1 MRRLDVFI
9 ATIDEQDATGEI
21 AEIYAAEA
29 RTLGFIMEGTKCWT
43 ALPHVAPLVEHLLH
57 AARSN
62 FSLGLVN
69 WRLITLVA
77 AKQIPSTYCS
87 HVYAKLLIQDLDS
100 KEKVRAIQHDFRTA
114 GLAAK
119 TVAMLV
125 YAEQIARD
133 ASLVTERD
141 IDLLRHHGFTDRE
154 IADIAFCASYR
165 CFMSRFFDAVGAG
178 PESTWLDPDP
188 EFRAAMTVGKPA

>member
-1 MRRLDVFI
+1 MFI
-9 ATIDEQDATGEI
+9 ATIEEQDATGEI
-21 AEIYAAEA
+21 AEIYRDEA
-29 RTLGFIMEGTKCWT
+29 KALGFVMEGTKCWT
-43 ALPHVAPLVEHLLH
+43 ALPHIAPMVEHLLH

-87 HVYAKLLIQDLDS
+87 HVYAKLLVNDLGS
-100 KEKVRAIQHDFRTA
+100 KQKVLAIQHDFRSA

-119 TVAMLV
+119 IVAMLA
-125 YAEQIARD
+125 YAEQVARD
-133 ASLVTERD
+133 ASLITNDD
-141 IDLLRHHGFTDRE
+141 IAALRKHGFSDRE

-165 CFMSRFFDAVGAG
+165 CFMSRYFDAVGAM
-178 PESTWLDPDP
+178 PESSWLDPDP

>member
-1 MRRLDVFI
+1 VFI
-9 ATIDEQDATGEI
+9 ATIGEEDATGEI
-21 AEIYAAEA
+21 AEIYRDEA
-29 RTLGFIMEGTKCWT
+29 KALGFVMEGTKCWT
-43 ALPHVAPLVEHLLH
+43 ALPHIAPMVEHLLH

-87 HVYAKLLIQDLDS
+87 HVYAKLLVNDLGS
-100 KEKVRAIQHDFRTA
+100 KQKVLAIQHDFRSA

-119 TVAMLV
+119 TVAMLA

-133 ASLVTERD
+133 ASLVTEGD
-141 IDLLRHHGFTDRE
+141 IEVLRKHGFSDRE

-165 CFMSRFFDAVGAG
+165 CFMSRYFDAVGAM
-178 PESTWLDPDP
+178 PESSWLDPDP

>member
-1 MRRLDVFI
+1 MFI
-9 ATIDEQDATGEI
+9 ATIEEQDATGEI
-21 AEIYAAEA
+21 AEIYQDEA
-29 RTLGFIMEGTKCWT
+29 KALGFVMEGTKCWT
-43 ALPHVAPLVEHLLH
+43 ALPHIAPMVEHLLH

-87 HVYAKLLIQDLDS
+87 HVYAKLLVDDLGS
-100 KEKVRAIQHDFRTA
+100 KQKVLAIQHDFRSA

-119 TVAMLV
+119 IVAMLA

-133 ASLVTERD
+133 ASLITNDD
-141 IDLLRHHGFTDRE
+141 IAALRKHGFSDRE

-165 CFMSRFFDAVGAG
+165 CFMSRYFDAVGAM
-178 PESTWLDPDP
+178 PESSWLDPDP

>member
-1 MRRLDVFI
+1 MFI
-9 ATIDEQDATGEI
+9 GTIDERDATGEI
-21 AEIYAAEA
+21 AEIYRDEA
-29 RTLGFIMEGTKCWT
+29 KALGFVMEGTKCWT
-43 ALPHVAPLVEHLLH
+43 ALPHIAPMVEHLLH
-57 AARSN
+57 AARNN

-69 WRLITLVA
+69 WRLITLIA

-87 HVYAKLLIQDLDS
+87 HVYAKLLVNDLGS
-100 KEKVRAIQHDFRTA
+100 REKVFAIQHDFRTA

-119 TVAMLV
+119 TVAMLA

-133 ASLVTERD
+133 ASLITEED
-141 IDLLRHHGFTDRE
+141 INALRKHGFGDRE

-165 CFMSRFFDAVGAG
+165 CFMSRYFDAVGAM

-188 EFRAAMTVGKPA
+188 QFRAAMTVGKAA

>member
-1 MRRLDVFI
+1 MFI
-9 ATIDEQDATGEI
+9 GTIDEQDATGDI
-21 AEIYAAEA
+21 AEIYQDEA
-29 RTLGFIMEGTKCWT
+29 KALGFVMEGTKCWT
-43 ALPHVAPLVEHLLH
+43 ALPHIAPMVEHLLH

-69 WRLITLVA
+69 WRLITLIA

-87 HVYAKLLIQDLDS
+87 HVYSKLLVNDLGS
-100 KEKVRAIQHDFRTA
+100 KEKVFAIQHDFRTA

-119 TVAMLV
+119 TVAMLA

-133 ASLVTERD
+133 ASLITEDD
-141 IDLLRHHGFTDRE
+141 IAALRKHGFSDRE

-165 CFMSRFFDAVGAG
+165 CFMSRYFDAVGAM

-188 EFRAAMTVGKPA
+188 TFRTAMTVGKPA

>member
-1 MRRLDVFI
+1 MFI
-9 ATIDEQDATGEI
+9 ATIGEEDATGEI
-21 AEIYAAEA
+21 AEIYRDEA
-29 RTLGFIMEGTKCWT
+29 KALGFVMEGTRCWT
-43 ALPHVAPLVEHLLH
+43 ALPHIAPIVEHLLH
-57 AARSN
+57 AARNN

-87 HVYAKLLIQDLDS
+87 HVYAKLLVNDLGS
-100 KEKVRAIQHDFRTA
+100 KQKVLAIQHDFRSA

-119 TVAMLV
+119 IVAMLA

-133 ASLVTERD
+133 ASLITNDD
-141 IDLLRHHGFTDRE
+141 IAALRKHGFSDRE

-165 CFMSRFFDAVGAG
+165 CFMSRYFDAVGAM
-178 PESTWLDPDP
+178 PESSWLDPDP

>member
-1 MRRLDVFI
+1 MFI
-9 ATIDEQDATGEI
+9 ATIGEEDATGEI
-21 AEIYAAEA
+21 AEIYRDEA
-29 RTLGFIMEGTKCWT
+29 KALGFVMEGTRCWT
-43 ALPHVAPLVEHLLH
+43 ALPHIAPMVEHLLH

-87 HVYAKLLIQDLDS
+87 HVYAKLLVNDLGS
-100 KEKVRAIQHDFRTA
+100 KQKVLAIQHDFRSA

-119 TVAMLV
+119 TVAMLA

-133 ASLVTERD
+133 ASLVTEGD
-141 IDLLRHHGFTDRE
+141 IEVLRKHGFSDRE

-165 CFMSRFFDAVGAG
+165 CFMSRYFDAVGAM
-178 PESTWLDPDP
+178 PESSWLDPDP
-188 EFRAAMTVGKPA
+188 EFRAAMTVGKPV

>member
-1 MRRLDVFI
+1 MFI
-9 ATIDEQDATGEI
+9 ATIDEKDATGEI
-21 AEIYAAEA
+21 AAIYRDEAEA
-29 RTLGFIMEGTKCWT
+29 LGFVMEGTKCWT
-43 ALPHVAPLVEHLLH
+43 ALPHIAPMVEHLLH

-69 WRLITLVA
+69 WRLITLIA

-87 HVYAKLLIQDLDS
+87 HVYAKLLVNDLGS
-100 KEKVRAIQHDFRTA
+100 KQKVFAIQHDFRSA

-119 TVAMLV
+119 TVAMLA

-133 ASLVTERD
+133 ASLITEQD
-141 IDLLRHHGFTDRE
+141 IAALRNHGFSDRE

-165 CFMSRFFDAVGAG
+165 CFMSRFFDAVGAM
-178 PESTWLDPDP
+178 PESVWLDPDP
-188 EFRAAMTVGKPA
+188 AFRTAMTVGKPA

>member
-1 MRRLDVFI
+1 VFVG
-9 ATIDEQDATGEI
+9 TIDEKDATGDI
-21 AEIYAAEA
+21 AEIYQDEA
-29 RTLGFIMEGTKCWT
+29 KALGFVMEGTKCWT
-43 ALPHVAPLVEHLLH
+43 ALPHIAPMVEHLLH

-69 WRLITLVA
+69 WRLITLIA

-87 HVYAKLLIQDLDS
+87 HVYSKLLVNDLGS
-100 KEKVRAIQHDFRTA
+100 KQKVFAIQHDFRTA

-119 TVAMLV
+119 TAAMLG

-133 ASLVTERD
+133 ASLITEDD
-141 IDLLRHHGFTDRE
+141 IAALRKHGFSDRE

-165 CFMSRFFDAVGAG
+165 CFMSRYFDAVGAM

-188 EFRAAMTVGKPA
+188 AFRTAMTVGKPA

>member
-1 MRRLDVFI
+1 MFI
-9 ATIDEQDATGEI
+9 GTIDEKDATGEI
-21 AEIYAAEA
+21 AQIYQDEA
-29 RTLGFIMEGTKCWT
+29 KALGFVMEGTKCWT
-43 ALPHVAPLVEHLLH
+43 ALPHIAPMVEHLLH

-69 WRLITLVA
+69 WRLITLIA

-87 HVYAKLLIQDLDS
+87 HVYAKLLVNDLGS
-100 KEKVRAIQHDFRTA
+100 KQKVFAIQHDFRSA

-119 TVAMLV
+119 TVAMLA

-133 ASLVTERD
+133 ASLITEDD
-141 IDLLRHHGFTDRE
+141 IAALRKHGFSDHE

-165 CFMSRFFDAVGAG
+165 CFMSRYFDAVGAM

-188 EFRAAMTVGKPA
+188 AFRTAMTVGKPA